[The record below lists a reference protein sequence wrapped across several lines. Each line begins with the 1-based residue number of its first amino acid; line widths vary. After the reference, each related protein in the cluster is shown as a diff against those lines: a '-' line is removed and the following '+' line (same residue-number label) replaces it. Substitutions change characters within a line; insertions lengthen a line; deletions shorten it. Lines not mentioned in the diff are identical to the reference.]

1 MCSISQNNEMCNRC
15 TLCETAYFTN
25 LLSRR
30 RSMLASWWISRA
42 CNVVEASRRN
52 KIWDTNVVKQ
62 LKDVKCEGLNVRV
75 GRRFQRFFHRV
86 ESMQVWTASLA
97 FKKDNMWSRTQSG
110 KSLNMS
116 SFLSS
121 FLLWLCLCIALFIR
135 SKTETEGC
143 NMRNSKMW

>member
-1 MCSISQNNEMCNRC
+1 MWNSVF
-15 TLCETAYFTN
+15 YN

-121 FLLWLCLCIALFIR
+121 FSLWLCLCIALFIR
-135 SKTETEGC
+135 SKTFLILIRYWAVTCTWFDCATGV
-143 NMRNSKMW
+143 RWNSP